1 MPLEDKQARLNV
13 MREIARFNLDTTL
26 MNTKVINQVAY
37 LDGRIR
43 RNHGPGAIKDLK
55 KAMQDIE
62 DVIITVSGITG
73 VVIDVAID

>member
-26 MNTKVINQVAY
+26 MNTLVINQIAY

-55 KAMQDIE
+55 RAMLEIEEIIKTVPGVQDA
-62 DVIITVSGITG
+62 
-73 VVIDVAID
+73 VIDVAID

>member
-13 MREIARFNLDTTL
+13 MREIATTL
-26 MNTKVINQVAY
+26 MNTLVINQIAY

-55 KAMQDIE
+55 RAMLEIEEIIKTVPGVQDA
-62 DVIITVSGITG
+62 
-73 VVIDVAID
+73 VIDVAID

>member
-26 MNTKVINQVAY
+26 MNTKVINQIAY
-37 LDGRIR
+37 LDGRVR

-55 KAMQDIE
+55 RAMLEIE
-62 DVIITVSGITG
+62 EIIKTVSGVTDA
-73 VVIDVAID
+73 VIDVAID